1 MEKIIIGLD
10 VGISTTKIVG
20 IQGNNLLS
28 PIRIKA
34 TDPVSSLYG
43 AFGKF
48 LHDNKITLEDI
59 EKVMITGVGCAY
71 VNQPIYGCVTER
83 VDEYIADALGA
94 SYKCDIE
101 DMIVVSMGTGT
112 TYVKKQG
119 EKIEHIGGLGIGGGS
134 LQGMAR
140 VMLKTDDMK
149 EISSLAK
156 KGDVKKIDLLIG
168 DISPKPLPNLPMDV
182 TASLFAKAQTNSL
195 PEDIALGIVHMV
207 LQSIGSGAI
216 FASLNTHIKDMVLI
230 GQLSLFPQ
238 WKQYIFPQLEKL
250 YKVRFH
256 IPQNSLFC
264 TAIGAAIY
272 GKNKKD

>member
-20 IQGNNLLS
+20 IHGNNLLS

-48 LHDNKITLEDI
+48 LHDNKITVDDI

-83 VDEYIADALGA
+83 ADEYIADALGA

-119 EKIEHIGGLGIGGGS
+119 DKIEHIGGLGIGGGS

>member
-48 LHDNKITLEDI
+48 LHDNKITLDDI

-83 VDEYIADALGA
+83 ADEYIADALGA

-119 EKIEHIGGLGIGGGS
+119 DKIEHIGGLGIGGGS

>member
-48 LHDNKITLEDI
+48 LHDNKITLDDI

-119 EKIEHIGGLGIGGGS
+119 DKIEHIGGLGIGGGS

-149 EISSLAK
+149 EISDLAK

>member
-20 IQGNNLLS
+20 IHGNNLLS

-119 EKIEHIGGLGIGGGS
+119 DKIEHIGGLGIGGGS

>member
-48 LHDNKITLEDI
+48 LHDNKITLDDI
-59 EKVMITGVGCAY
+59 DKVMITGVGCAY

-119 EKIEHIGGLGIGGGS
+119 DKIEHIGGLGIGGGS

>member
-119 EKIEHIGGLGIGGGS
+119 DKIEHIGGLGIGGGS

>member
-48 LHDNKITLEDI
+48 LHDNKITLDDI

-119 EKIEHIGGLGIGGGS
+119 DKIEHIGGLGIGGGS